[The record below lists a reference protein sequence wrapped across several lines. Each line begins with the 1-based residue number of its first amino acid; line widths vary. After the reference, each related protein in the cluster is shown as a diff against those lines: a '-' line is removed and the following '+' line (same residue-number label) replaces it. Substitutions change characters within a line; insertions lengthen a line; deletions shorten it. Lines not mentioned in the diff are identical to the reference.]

1 MCRVWRQEAARKMH
15 DSRAGGRGWC
25 PFVIPSFLNS
35 NTSSVVRYAFNLI
48 TNFQGVKK
56 HCVKFAYLSYASTFP
71 KCRNNTSRKAEEL
84 CPYVSII

>member
-15 DSRAGGRGWC
+15 DSRVGGGC
-25 PFVIPSFLNS
+25 PFVIPCFLNS

-56 HCVKFAYLSYASTFP
+56 HCVKFVYLSYASTFQ

-84 CPYVSII
+84 CLYASII